1 MEHFKDVLVKLVES
15 PFLYLL
21 TMFVLFIL
29 LKKGLITIDTPAIKI
44 GKTRDN
50 ERSIIAAQLA
60 YTTLHFD
67 AIAQKMCLDKP
78 HINPDKIKYV
88 VGRLQDEMCRRIS
101 VNHIS
106 TNDVYENEVYLTLLD
121 LTRKRSA
128 DPYYWSSDFEEFVRV
143 ETKTILA
150 TLVSIRNRLTKG

>member
-1 MEHFKDVLVKLVES
+1 MEHIKEITIQLLNSPILYLVSIAVLLILVKTG
-15 PFLYLL
+15 LL
-21 TMFVLFIL
+21 T
-29 LKKGLITIDTPAIKI
+29 IDSGPIKL
-44 GKTRDN
+44 GRTRDN
-50 ERSIIAAQLA
+50 ERAVIAAQIA
-60 YTTLHFD
+60 YITLHFD

-78 HINPDKIKYV
+78 HISPDRIKYV

-121 LTRKRSA
+121 MTRKRSA
-128 DPYYWSSDFEEFVRV
+128 DPYYWSSEFEEFVRV

-150 TLVSIRNRLTKG
+150 TLVSIRNRLSKG